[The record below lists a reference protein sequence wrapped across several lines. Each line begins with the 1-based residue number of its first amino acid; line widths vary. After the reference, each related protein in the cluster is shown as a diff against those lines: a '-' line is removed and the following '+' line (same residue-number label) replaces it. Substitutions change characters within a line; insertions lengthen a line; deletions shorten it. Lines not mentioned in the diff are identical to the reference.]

1 MRKNREIVIIR
12 RFSAL
17 RFHEKNRLNPN
28 YTICEKNRETLF
40 TFAFWRV
47 IWICIKI
54 RENILFIAI
63 SREKFK
69 IQNLENLWKNREILL
84 TFVVLTENKGVSKGD
99 DEDFLDE
106 LLSCTWK
113 TSAKASVPREF
124 LCNRKIVY
132 LSSILGSRA

>member
-1 MRKNREIVIIR
+1 M
-12 RFSAL
+12 
-17 RFHEKNRLNPN
+17 
-28 YTICEKNRETLF
+28 
-40 TFAFWRV
+40 
-47 IWICIKI
+47 

-106 LLSCTWK
+106 LLSCT
-113 TSAKASVPREF
+113 
-124 LCNRKIVY
+124 
-132 LSSILGSRA
+132 